1 VISAD
6 MDFIGQMQPHTPTR
20 FVSVDMRQALAAR
33 HDRTHML
40 RQLREALG

>member
-20 FVSVDMRQALAAR
+20 FVSVDMKQALAAR
-33 HDRTHML
+33 HDRNRML
-40 RQLREALG
+40 DRMRQALA